1 MPRLLNRGGMFSMMS
16 TILLVFCAFS
26 FAGALTLTGA
36 LTVIISRLLKV
47 VHTTG
52 QLIAAT
58 VATTITVT
66 GATSDGK
73 LALLIP
79 AELFKGAYRRMGL
92 DNKNLS
98 RTVEDAGTVIEP
110 LIPWTAAGIYMATT
124 LGSAPSICCRGRSM
138 LCRGGVRPDLWV
150 HRLRYRQTPTSERL
164 AA

>member
-58 VATTITVT
+58 VATTILVT

-79 AELFKGAYRRMGL
+79 AELFKGLSTHGAGQQ
-92 DNKNLS
+92 NLS

-110 LIPWTAAGIYMATT
+110 LI
-124 LGSAPSICCRGRSM
+124 RGRPPAFTWPPRWGQHPRSAAVGDPM

>member
-58 VATTITVT
+58 VATTILVT

-79 AELFKGAYRRMGL
+79 AELFKGPI
-92 DNKNLS
+92 
-98 RTVEDAGTVIEP
+98 DAWG
-110 LIPWTAAGIYMATT
+110 WTTKICR
-124 LGSAPSICCRGRSM
+124 APSKMRAPSSNR
-138 LCRGGVRPDLWV
+138 
-150 HRLRYRQTPTSERL
+150 
-164 AA
+164 

>member
-58 VATTITVT
+58 VATTILVT

-79 AELFKGAYRRMGL
+79 AELFKGPIDAWGWTTKSVAHRRRCGHRH
-92 DNKNLS
+92 
-98 RTVEDAGTVIEP
+98 RTAD
-110 LIPWTAAGIYMATT
+110 PWTAAGIYMATT
-124 LGSAPSICCRGRSM
+124 LGSAPSICCRGRSNVM
-138 LCRGGVRPDLWV
+138 PRWCSP
-150 HRLRYRQTPTSERL
+150 
-164 AA
+164 

>member
-1 MPRLLNRGGMFSMMS
+1 
-16 TILLVFCAFS
+16 
-26 FAGALTLTGA
+26 AGARTLTGV
-36 LTVIISRLLKV
+36 LTVIISRLLHV

-58 VATTITVT
+58 VATTILVT

-110 LIPWTAAGIYMATT
+110 LIPWTAAGI
-124 LGSAPSICCRGRSM
+124 
-138 LCRGGVRPDLWV
+138 
-150 HRLRYRQTPTSERL
+150 
-164 AA
+164 